1 MPRTEY
7 HRAYRFALRLLTVGC
22 LALGLW
28 LVVLILNATT
38 SLTLPLETLL
48 LDGGALLAI
57 AGILIG
63 GLLDFLALRKTQMS

>member
-1 MPRTEY
+1 M
-7 HRAYRFALRLLTVGC
+7 GW

-28 LVVLILNATT
+28 SGVLSSKAAA
-38 SLTLPLETLL
+38 SRTLPLETLL
-48 LDGGALLAI
+48 VDVGALLAI